1 MPQTQEGFMTD
12 HQLIEN
18 LGGAA
23 AVARLLNFKLMGG
36 TQRVQNWKKRGIPAA
51 IKVAF
56 PHIFLAMPAAIES
69 QANKNP
75 PSTSR

>member
-1 MPQTQEGFMTD
+1 MTD
-12 HQLIEN
+12 HQLIET

-23 AVARLLNFKLMGG
+23 AVARMLNFKTMGG

-56 PHIFLAMPAAIES
+56 PHIFLAMSAAHES
-69 QANKNP
+69 QAKRNP